1 MRTIGIRELRQDAS
15 RHVRAVQA
23 GETIQVTDRGK
34 PVAMIVPLTE
44 RSVMEELE
52 AAGRVTRG
60 QGDALRTPPVRPKKR
75 IPLPTRMLARM
86 RADER

>member
-1 MRTIGIRELRQDAS
+1 MRTIGIRELRQQAS
-15 RHVRAVQA
+15 RHVRTVQA

-34 PVAMIVPLTE
+34 PVAMIVPLSE

-52 AAGRVTRG
+52 AAGRVTRAR
-60 QGDALRTPPVRPKKR
+60 GDVLQVPPVRPKKG
-75 IPLPTRMLARM
+75 IPLPSQILARM

>member
-1 MRTIGIRELRQDAS
+1 MRSIGIRELRQDAS

-34 PVAMIVPLTE
+34 PVAMIVPLTD
-44 RSVMEELE
+44 RSVTDELE
-52 AAGRVTRG
+52 AAGRVTRA
-60 QGDALRTPPVRPKKR
+60 QGDALRIAPVRPRKGV
-75 IPLPTRMLARM
+75 PLPSRILARM